1 MASIRMIAKLVMP
14 TSSEVLQ
21 KEGEVFDMD
30 VMHGSA
36 SGAPVLQGEVKAEV
50 VTKKRKANEVA
61 EDHAEAKNEGSDEEV
76 SGSEDETALEEENDL
91 WLSKPSYI
99 EIGRSHVKPDQ
110 IKVLKKLGYIE
121 DGSLIRFAG
130 EETTPKLKDDE
141 IVVFKSFFCIDLQLP
156 IHRMV
161 GEVLKKYKV
170 YMHQLMP
177 NAILRIRVFIW
188 AVRSLGAR
196 ADA

>member
-91 WLSKPSYI
+91 WLSKRSYI
-99 EIGRSHVKPDQ
+99 EIGRSHVKPD
-110 IKVLKKLGYIE
+110 
-121 DGSLIRFAG
+121 
-130 EETTPKLKDDE
+130 
-141 IVVFKSFFCIDLQLP
+141 
-156 IHRMV
+156 
-161 GEVLKKYKV
+161 
-170 YMHQLMP
+170 
-177 NAILRIRVFIW
+177 
-188 AVRSLGAR
+188 
-196 ADA
+196 